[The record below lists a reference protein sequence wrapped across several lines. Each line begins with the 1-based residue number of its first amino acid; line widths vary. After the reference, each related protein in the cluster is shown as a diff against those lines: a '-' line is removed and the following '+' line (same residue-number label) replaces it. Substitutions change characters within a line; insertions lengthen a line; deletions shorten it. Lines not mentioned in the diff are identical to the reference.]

1 MLLAV
6 AAFLVPATPA
16 HAVTAAQ
23 KMAQARAVKSQISA
37 LDTRVDIAD
46 EKYVAA
52 RDKHSKLVVQRRA
65 AAARLNKA
73 LKRLAKLERHLD
85 TRANDMYRNGPFG
98 FLDVLM
104 GSKTFDQF
112 ARTWDVLKQLNVD
125 DANYIAQTKDA
136 RAEATAAHTALVS
149 KEKAAAQQLAVMT
162 SNKKY
167 IESQLAERKRKLVG
181 VEAEVAQLQA
191 QEAAAELSRAAA
203 AARSQG
209 HYGTPASDNYPT
221 PSIPAHGDVVAYAE
235 SRIGCPYVWGGS
247 GPRTFDCSGLAM
259 WCYGKVGISLPH
271 SSSAQYG
278 CGQHVSRKDL
288 EPGDLVFFGSPIHHV
303 GIYVGGGEMIE
314 APYTGARVRRAS
326 AFRRDYA
333 GACRP
338 R

>member
-1 MLLAV
+1 MLLA
-6 AAFLVPATPA
+6 AAFLIPASPA

-23 KMAQARAVKSQISA
+23 KMAQASAVKGQIDA

-46 EKYVAA
+46 EKFVAA
-52 RDKHSKLVVQRRA
+52 RDKHDKLVVQKRA
-65 AAARLNKA
+65 AAARLAKA
-73 LKRLAKLERHLD
+73 RKRLAKLEHHLD

-98 FLDVLM
+98 FLDVLI
-104 GSKTFDQF
+104 GAKTFDQF

-125 DANYIAQTKDA
+125 DANYIAQTKEA
-136 RAEATAAHTALVS
+136 RAEFTAAHTALAS
-149 KEKAAAQQLAVMT
+149 KEKAAAQQLKVMT
-162 SNKKY
+162 NNKNY
-167 IESQLAERKRKLVG
+167 IESELASRKSKLAG
-181 VEAEVAQLQA
+181 IEAEVAQLQA
-191 QEAAAELSRAAA
+191 QEARAELARAAA

-209 HYGTPASDNYPT
+209 HYGTPADDSYPT

-259 WCYGKVGISLPH
+259 WCYDKVGISLPH
-271 SSSAQYG
+271 SSSEQRG
-278 CGQHVSRKDL
+278 CGQRVARKDL
-288 EPGDLVFFGSPIHHV
+288 EPGDLVFFGSPVHHV

-326 AFRRDYA
+326 AFRSDYA